1 MPLANDV
8 FKDADMM
15 KARQMRCFLLFPV
28 GLLSWWDV
36 AEATGDHL
44 SPGGENLLRM
54 KLAQR
59 TIELR
64 DGRDTFLKTPRAPG
78 QSSLRT
84 WPVAFPFCETV
95 YSLLKGEWTYF
106 WAGFQSQVTGRLL
119 RKTVSVGKSR
129 ERSSRENNSIKLC
142 KQANW
147 IRDKVWAVA
156 VQPFLTN
163 LV

>member
-1 MPLANDV
+1 MLTALSSGV
-8 FKDADMM
+8 AKLV
-15 KARQMRCFLLFPV
+15 RC
-28 GLLSWWDV
+28 GRSHWWSLITRRR
-36 AEATGDHL
+36 E
-44 SPGGENLLRM
+44 LLRM